1 MALKDLLIICGGDF
15 LIINWIEGLDRCFAG
30 LQKSLTS
37 IRSLKGERKYYE
49 YRRTA
54 LPYIVWIT
62 ENLNYRDLSSLSLD
76 YESYILECSAGSSP
90 EANYA
95 RLRNSL
101 YNQSMSTIL
110 AADLETQL
118 QAAQSIQSHP
128 NMQKVDTPHYNTNAM
143 QRGYGYRETG
153 LPTQSQFSTMDPKDR
168 TEYANAHRA
177 YTLLTRKLGSV
188 GLLYLLFKDAFNSG
202 YPNGGVKQLWK
213 SLPFA
218 TRFSTKMKVNRL
230 FGQFFVKKYHGSY
243 GINKMIDRLLEESGW
258 EVTSD
263 LGFRTGDVARI
274 IKRYYSALWK
284 YHTTVKTTLEEYDK
298 SRKIY
303 ETLTPE
309 RITYMRTGL
318 EQLRDAYRVLGI
330 VGRLNP
336 ATDFRSGNRLGKI
349 PTDLEYNNFEKTMKD
364 LGFEPDLPT
373 FEIEHCDKCSGKGGS
388 SNRICNTCQGW
399 GVVGLPSSVKHLIPK
414 MMYSSQD
421 VSSYKKQEALERGY
435 NYIYG
440 RLNFGRTEETDYQIE
455 SIDQML
461 TTLDLLEK
469 GIKPKV

>member
-1 MALKDLLIICGGDF
+1 MALKDLLIICGGEF

-37 IRSLKGERKYYE
+37 IRSLKGDRKYYE

-62 ENLNYRDLSSLSLD
+62 ENLKYGDLSSLSLD
-76 YESYILECSAGSSP
+76 YESYILECSAGSRP
-90 EANYA
+90 ESDFA
-95 RLRNSL
+95 RLRQSL
-101 YNQSMSTIL
+101 FNQPVTTIL

-118 QAAQSIQSHP
+118 QASQTIQSHP
-128 NMQKVDTPHYNTNAM
+128 NMKDVGSPHYVIKPSYYHNYA
-143 QRGYGYRETG
+143 G
-153 LPTQSQFSTMDPKDR
+153 LPRPSQLSTMDPSNKKLYGDALR
-168 TEYANAHRA
+168 AH
-177 YTLLTRKLGSV
+177 TLLTRKLGSV
-188 GLLYLLFKDAFNSG
+188 GLLYLLFKDYYGFT
-202 YPNGGVKQLWK
+202 GVKQLWK

-218 TRFSTKMKVNRL
+218 TRFLTKMKVNRL
-230 FGQFFVKKYHGSY
+230 FGEVFVKKYHGRY
-243 GINKMIDRLLEESGW
+243 GTNKIIDRLLEESGW
-258 EVTSD
+258 YVTED
-263 LGFRTGDVARI
+263 VDFRTGAVRKILLD
-274 IKRYYSALWK
+274 YYSGLWK
-284 YHTTVKTTLEEYDK
+284 YHNAVKTALEEYDK

-309 RITYMRTGL
+309 RITYLRTGL
-318 EQLRDAYRVLGI
+318 EQLRDAYRVLSI

-388 SNRICNTCQGW
+388 SNRVCNTCQGW
-399 GVVGLPSSVKHLIPK
+399 GVTGLPSSVKRLIPK

-421 VSSYKKQEALERGY
+421 VSSYKKQDALERGY

-440 RLNFGRTEETDYQIE
+440 RLNLGRTEQTDYQIE

-461 TTLDLLEK
+461 TALDLLEK